1 MGVEKGIL
9 HVDGERLRR
18 FQRGAGKDDEE
29 FITAPAASV
38 ASACGVLLH
47 EIGKGA
53 DDGIADG
60 VAVGIIDR
68 LEMIEVDHDGRERHP
83 DLCIVFDALGE
94 VFFHGTAI
102 EKAGEAVVGRSEL
115 ESVFRLFQLFHSG
128 ADEGRHLQEMGHV
141 LRQVDGVIGDILLL
155 RLCCFAEDDDI
166 SRQMGGDE
174 TLPGAVYFSMG
185 VDAEGRGDIVVI
197 GKDVAEVLIEELVAR
212 GAGENVGAFA
222 SERMHLLPDLFS
234 FLRASAPGRRRK
246 GASLYRRCSG
256 Y

>member
-1 MGVEKGIL
+1 MEKVIL
-9 HVDGERLRR
+9 HVDGERLSR

-29 FITAPAASV
+29 FITAPAAGV

-83 DLCIVFDALGE
+83 DLCIVFDALCE

-115 ESVFRLFQLFHSG
+115 ESVFRLFQLFHGG

-166 SRQMGGDE
+166 SR
-174 TLPGAVYFSMG
+174 
-185 VDAEGRGDIVVI
+185 
-197 GKDVAEVLIEELVAR
+197 
-212 GAGENVGAFA
+212 
-222 SERMHLLPDLFS
+222 
-234 FLRASAPGRRRK
+234 
-246 GASLYRRCSG
+246 
-256 Y
+256 